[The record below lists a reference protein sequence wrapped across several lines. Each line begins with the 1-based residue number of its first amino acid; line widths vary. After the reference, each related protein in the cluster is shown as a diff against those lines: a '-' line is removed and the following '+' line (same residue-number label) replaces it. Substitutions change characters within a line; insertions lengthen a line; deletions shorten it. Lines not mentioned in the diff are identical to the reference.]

1 MNKLLRY
8 PFLLVIFS
16 LISVSAHVE
25 AIPQYLDN
33 NPNYRLSYAHANYCE
48 YVDLI
53 SCTYNDE
60 DETYE
65 TCSSGYI
72 AYTMDITGDTS
83 TYQTRT
89 FRFRKNR
96 TQPPQV
102 YENGE
107 WITLQ
112 SYSESEGQRYIE
124 QYGYTEYIEHYH
136 LYARSMFNIV
146 YEQISGMPYPSDQ
159 KETIQ

>member
-8 PFLLVIFS
+8 LSLLVVFTIIGVS
-16 LISVSAHVE
+16 LHVE

-33 NPNYRLSYAHANYCE
+33 EPNYPLSYAHANYRE

-53 SCTYNDE
+53 SCTHNDE
-60 DETYE
+60 SETYE
-65 TCSSGYI
+65 TYAVGYI
-72 AYTMDITGDTS
+72 AYTMDVTGGTS
-83 TYQTRT
+83 TYQTRV
-89 FRFRKNR
+89 FRCRKDR
-96 TQPPQV
+96 TQNPQV
-102 YENGE
+102 YENEE
-107 WITLQ
+107 WLTLQ

>member
-16 LISVSAHVE
+16 LISVSVHVE
-25 AIPQYLDN
+25 ATPQYLDN
-33 NPNYRLSYAHANYCE
+33 DPNYPLSYAHANYCG

-65 TCSSGYI
+65 TCSSRYI
-72 AYTMDITGDTS
+72 AYTMNITGDTS

-89 FRFRKNR
+89 FRFRKDR

-107 WITLQ
+107 WIPLQ
-112 SYSESEGQRYIE
+112 SYGESEGQRYI
-124 QYGYTEYIEHYH
+124 T
-136 LYARSMFNIV
+136 LLSVRSKYV
-146 YEQISGMPYPSDQ
+146 
-159 KETIQ
+159 